1 MTIIRTP
8 QEKRI
13 AAPYWEEHEP
23 EFWEFVQTV
32 SREFGVIEAIQV
44 IDKKLEEELHESL
57 RP

>member
-1 MTIIRTP
+1 MIIQSP
-8 QEKRI
+8 AAKRI

-32 SREFGVIEAIQV
+32 SKEFGTIEAIQV
-44 IDKKLEEELHESL
+44 IDKKLEEELNESL